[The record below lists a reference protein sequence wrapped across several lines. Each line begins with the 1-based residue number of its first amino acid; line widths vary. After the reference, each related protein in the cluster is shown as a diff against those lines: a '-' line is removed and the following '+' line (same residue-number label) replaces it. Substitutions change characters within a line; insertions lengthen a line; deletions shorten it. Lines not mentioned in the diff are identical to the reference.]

1 MIKKIIY
8 TLLPIMLVFNVSA
21 KEIDKTKPYEM
32 MKQVSEH
39 TFARLKAEQ
48 NRIRKEPNYLKV
60 VVDEEMMPYVNEK
73 YAALKLLGP
82 NLKGAKRADVSEFI
96 RAFRGYL
103 VTSYAQALTQY
114 SNQKIE
120 FGPMPKLEEGK
131 SITKIKVEIIDS
143 PRPNIQLEFKLRRNK
158 KTGEWKAFDLIAEG
172 ISLLDS
178 KQSEWSTKIRQDG
191 ILSVAKD
198 LEKLAETPIRF
209 ESDN

>member
-73 YAALKLLGP
+73 YAALKLLGS
-82 NLKGAKRADVSEFI
+82 NLKGAKREDVSEFI
-96 RAFRGYL
+96 RAFHCYL

-114 SNQKIE
+114 RDQNP
-120 FGPMPKLEEGK
+120 FL
-131 SITKIKVEIIDS
+131 TV
-143 PRPNIQLEFKLRRNK
+143 
-158 KTGEWKAFDLIAEG
+158 
-172 ISLLDS
+172 
-178 KQSEWSTKIRQDG
+178 
-191 ILSVAKD
+191 
-198 LEKLAETPIRF
+198 
-209 ESDN
+209 

>member
-158 KTGEWKAFDLIAEG
+158 KTGDWKAFDLIAEG